1 MKVLIVRPINDFVK
15 VLVER
20 IFKNESGF
28 EIFQTYDD
36 KEAIELLDKKPDW
49 LITDISVPDYSGEMI
64 ILKAVNEK
72 ILLPNK
78 IILLCGIDTIDWVHR
93 ALGNDI
99 TEAIHLIHSLSLND
113 EIRNIMKPVAV

>member
-49 LITDISVPDYSGEMI
+49 LITDISVPTI
-64 ILKAVNEK
+64 QEK
-72 ILLPNK
+72 
-78 IILLCGIDTIDWVHR
+78 
-93 ALGNDI
+93 
-99 TEAIHLIHSLSLND
+99 
-113 EIRNIMKPVAV
+113 